1 MLDRIIATCADSPRF
16 SPRRLLIGR
25 TDKIIA
31 EKDQLY
37 SSTIGQIQKLCV
49 TKSKSWFFYQKAEHI
64 TRQRHSWRRPDIF
77 LYQPSRTPNFSLVHS
92 TQQRFYRMKLSS
104 FYWHK
109 IKVQTE
115 FSRRSRQKIR
125 SNRKFKA
132 LKIVAE
138 ILMPTT
144 SSARAISKRVFTI
157 WKQQNQNK
165 LKSPETEGIEILM
178 LSSIRREC

>member
-1 MLDRIIATCADSPRF
+1 MLDRIIATCADSPQF
-16 SPRRLLIGR
+16 SPRRLLIVR

-31 EKDQLY
+31 DKDQLY

-49 TKSKSWFFYQKAEHI
+49 TKSKSCFFYQKAEHI

-125 SNRKFKA
+125 SNRSA

-144 SSARAISKRVFTI
+144 SSARAISKGFLI

-165 LKSPETEGIEILM
+165 FKSPETEGMELLM